1 MVMTQRRLG
10 ALAFVTAAA
19 VFAFVPAALAD
30 SQAPEFPVMVGG
42 LADMDAC
49 WANGT
54 VSGIESAS
62 GGYAAVRSGPA
73 DSYAE
78 LEMIGDGIAVTLC
91 DRSGEWIGIVYH
103 PYDRVG
109 DVDGYEGCGVASPI
123 AEEQNYTGTC
133 RSGWVHESF
142 VIPLAGSGDVPDH
155 RTWDPAA

>member
-1 MVMTQRRLG
+1 MVMTRLG
-10 ALAFVTAAA
+10 ALVFGAAA
-19 VFAFVPAALAD
+19 AALAVVPVALAD
-30 SQAPEFPVMVGG
+30 SQPPAPEFPVMVGG

-62 GGYAAVRSGPA
+62 GGDAPVRSGPA

-78 LEMIGDGIAVTLC
+78 LEMIGDGIGVTLC

-103 PYDRVG
+103 PYDRAG
-109 DVDGYEGCGVASPI
+109 DADGYEGCGVGSAI
-123 AEEQNYTGTC
+123 AEEQNYAGPC